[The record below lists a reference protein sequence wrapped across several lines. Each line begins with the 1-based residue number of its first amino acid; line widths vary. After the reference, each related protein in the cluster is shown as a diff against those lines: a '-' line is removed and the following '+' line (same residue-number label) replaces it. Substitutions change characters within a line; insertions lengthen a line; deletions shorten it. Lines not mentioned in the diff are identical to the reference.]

1 MANTVRHPAPRQ
13 RSVRHRSA
21 RALTPARRET
31 GRGEGRRGGTEETG
45 QRAGEDGG
53 HPDQR
58 GEALTLL
65 PTDPSAPCRQACG
78 RRGIAHLPRARRRSG
93 CRWRRGRGRGTTTGL

>member
-31 GRGEGRRGGTEETG
+31 GAGGG
-45 QRAGEDGG
+45 GDGA
-53 HPDQR
+53 
-58 GEALTLL
+58 E
-65 PTDPSAPCRQACG
+65 
-78 RRGIAHLPRARRRSG
+78 RRRPADG
-93 CRWRRGRGRGTTTGL
+93 PARTAATPTRVVRP